1 VSAITDTALASTSA
15 TFRTMRSMLSIEKP
29 MIVESKLVHHQV
41 EVSSSLP
48 EDASAAPARWVPLL
62 KSTT

>member
-1 VSAITDTALASTSA
+1 
-15 TFRTMRSMLSIEKP
+15 MWSMLSIEKL

-62 KSTT
+62 KSTTWRRFASVHS